1 MEPEPLGEHGMDRE
15 DETSRSGETNRDV
28 GDAVVAYWT
37 GLDRGWQ
44 ALWLGLAV
52 VAAHLLVQPFL

>member
-1 MEPEPLGEHGMDRE
+1 MDRE

-44 ALWLGLAV
+44 ALWIGLAV
-52 VAAHLLVQPFL
+52 VAVHLLVQPFL